1 MDGSKSFN
9 RRGKT
14 VKFVFLSVPTFE
26 PWDWTNPDTV
36 GIGGSETSH
45 IEMSNRLS
53 DRGHSV
59 YSYGPT
65 PFKPPTVNPHGVT
78 WERCDNDQNIWKRD
92 GVWVIYRDPESIDD
106 VHPDNPAWLICQD
119 VDYPA
124 LTAERA
130 EKFTRIV
137 TLCEPHGYYMRL
149 KFPHLAHKIFV
160 SSNGI
165 KSEIIAEAL
174 KNPPER
180 NPKRLMY
187 ASSPD
192 RGLLHLATIFERAK
206 EVIPDLELHVY
217 YGFDNIEK
225 IIHKLSPELRKKTN
239 DIRRLLDQPGIE
251 YHGRTAQ
258 PELIREWQKAGIWC
272 HPSSFTETSC
282 ITCMDAQALGAVPI
296 TTPTWAVG
304 DNVKHGVFIEGD
316 PYQDNLVRARY
327 VLELVKMASDP
338 ARQEEIR
345 REMMPWAQA
354 HFGWEKFVD
363 QWEAWA
369 KEDLAKV
376 RQKNPAR
383 LELVTA

>member
-1 MDGSKSFN
+1 M
-9 RRGKT
+9 
-14 VKFVFLSVPTFE
+14 KFVFLSVPTFE
-26 PWDWTNPDTV
+26 AWDWTNPDTV

-65 PFKPPTVNPHGVT
+65 PFKEPVVNPHNVT
-78 WERCDNDQNIWKRD
+78 WERCDNDSCIWKRD
-92 GVWVIYRDPESIDD
+92 GVWVIYRDPQSIDD
-106 VHPDNPAWLICQD
+106 VDPANPAWLICQD
-119 VDYPA
+119 VDYPE

-130 EKFTRIV
+130 AKFTRIV

-149 KFPHLAHKIFV
+149 KFPHLADRIFV

-165 KSEIIAEAL
+165 KSELISEAL
-174 KNPPER
+174 KNPPAR
-180 NPKRLMY
+180 NPKRLIY

-192 RGLLHLATIFERAK
+192 RGLLYLATIFERAK

-225 IIHKLSPELRKKTN
+225 IINRLPAEIRKKTN

-258 PELIREWQKAGIWC
+258 PELLQEWLKAGIWC

-282 ITCMDAQALGAVPI
+282 ITCMDAQALGAIPL
-296 TTPTWAVG
+296 TTPTWAIG

-327 VLELVKMASDP
+327 TLELVKLASD
-338 ARQEEIR
+338 AERQEQIR
-345 REMMPWAQA
+345 AEMMPWAQG

-363 QWEAWA
+363 QWEGWA

-376 RQKNPAR
+376 AQKRAPR
-383 LELVTA
+383 LELVNA